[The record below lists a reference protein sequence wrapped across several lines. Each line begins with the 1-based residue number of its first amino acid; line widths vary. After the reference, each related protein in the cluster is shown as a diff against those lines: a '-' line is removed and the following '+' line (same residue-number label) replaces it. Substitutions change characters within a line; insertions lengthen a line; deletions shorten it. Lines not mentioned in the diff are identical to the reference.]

1 MEAKDVWLKLAAGN
15 LFIGDFDLD
24 GTNGLLHFGRPFTSF
39 PTALR
44 LYYKY
49 TPAIISI
56 VGSSIEET
64 LPSSLKYMV
73 GQSDLVHI
81 YIALSDKA
89 EPYEIRN
96 NPDKRQL
103 FDPNDAYIIAYGEYT
118 SSEPVTS
125 YKELEIPL
133 EYRATNRTPK
143 NIIIVASSSK
153 YGDYY

>member
-1 MEAKDVWLKLAAGN
+1 M
-15 LFIGDFDLD
+15 D

-64 LPSSLKYMV
+64 LPSSLKNMV
-73 GQSDLVHI
+73 GQSDLFHI
-81 YIALSDKA
+81 YIALSDKS

-103 FDPNDAYIIAYGEYT
+103 FDPNDANIIAYGEYT

-143 NIIIVASSSK
+143 YIIIVASSSK
-153 YGDYY
+153 YGDYYLGGVGSKLWLDEMELVYE